1 MVSSKKLKIRV
12 GLGYDIHK
20 LEDGEYLIIGGVKIP
35 FHKKF
40 VAHSDGDVLVH
51 AIIDGILGALGENDI
66 GTLFPDTSPEYK
78 NINSFELL
86 KRVLKIV
93 DKKNYYVETI
103 DSVVIA
109 QQPKLSPYILQMK
122 KNLSKILK
130 IPTDWISIK
139 AKTKEKLGEEG
150 RGDAISAFAI
160 VLLRL
165 KGNNPI

>member
-1 MVSSKKLKIRV
+1 MNTKLKIRI
-12 GLGYDIHK
+12 GLGYDIHR
-20 LEDGEYLIIGGVKIP
+20 LSHGDFLVIGGVKIP

-51 AIIDGILGALGENDI
+51 SIIDGILGALGEGDI

-86 KRVLKIV
+86 KRVLQMV
-93 DKKNYYVETI
+93 DEKGYYVETI

-109 QQPKLSPYILQMK
+109 QEPKLSPYIMQMR
-122 KNLSKILK
+122 KNLSKILN
-130 IPTDWISIK
+130 IPLEWVSIK
-139 AKTKEKLGEEG
+139 AKTKERLGEEG
-150 RGDAISAFAI
+150 KGNAISSFSI

-165 KGNNPI
+165 KS